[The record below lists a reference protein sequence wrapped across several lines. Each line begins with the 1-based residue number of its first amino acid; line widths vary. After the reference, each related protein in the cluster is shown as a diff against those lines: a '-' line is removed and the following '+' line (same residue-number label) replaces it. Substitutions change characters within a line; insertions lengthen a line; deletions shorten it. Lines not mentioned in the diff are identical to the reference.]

1 VQQLRLAWQWAFVF
15 ADGAPVSAPRLT
27 WHHTE
32 FGRRS
37 TCERYRVVHEG
48 AGWSLLDA
56 DWNTIAVN
64 YATIAAAQLRAE
76 QHAERLAAIARQRR
90 QESNR

>member
-15 ADGAPVSAPRLT
+15 TDGAPVSASRLT

-37 TCERYRVVHEG
+37 TCERYRIVHEG
-48 AGWSLLDA
+48 GAWSLLDA
-56 DWNTIAVN
+56 DWNAIAVN
-64 YATIAAAQLRAE
+64 YATIAAAQQRAE
-76 QHAERLAAIARQRR
+76 QHADRLAVIARQR